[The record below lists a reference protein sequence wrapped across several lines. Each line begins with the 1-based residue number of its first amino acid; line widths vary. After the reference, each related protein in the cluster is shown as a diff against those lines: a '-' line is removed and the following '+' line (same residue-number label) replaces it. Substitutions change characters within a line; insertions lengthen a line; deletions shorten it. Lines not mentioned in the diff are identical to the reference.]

1 MIWSFDDGPNE
12 HSTRQNMDVLE
23 AHGIKGTFFLV
34 GQHVERHPAIAREI
48 HDRGHR
54 VGNHSYSHPNLRTL
68 SRDGVLDEL
77 VRCETAIIEARVPRP
92 TVFRPPYGETDD
104 QVELV
109 ALIGARDDVGRTDPL
124 PNLRPGVELGQVVLR
139 RRPDELGEALRAAE
153 QQQATAVAEE
163 SRYVL
168 GGRRLDLVVV
178 VLLLVLL
185 VLDLIRAVGV
195 LGVGE
200 VGVGE
205 AHWITN
211 QHDEPL
217 VIIEVQRGGYTGED
231 DITRLDDDYGR
242 VSAQ

>member
-1 MIWSFDDGPNE
+1 MVWSFDDGPNE

-23 AHGIKGTFFLV
+23 AHGITGTFFLV

-109 ALIGARDDVGRTDPL
+109 AS
-124 PNLRPGVELGQVVLR
+124 ELGLEQLLGTVDSADWKSTTEQIIENVLSTE
-139 RRPDELGEALRAAE
+139 PTGD
-153 QQQATAVAEE
+153 
-163 SRYVL
+163 
-168 GGRRLDLVVV
+168 DV
-178 VLLLVLL
+178 VLLHDVTQTTRALPALL
-185 VLDLIRAVGV
+185 ERFRDSGSSR
-195 LGVGE
+195 E
-200 VGVGE
+200 
-205 AHWITN
+205 
-211 QHDEPL
+211 
-217 VIIEVQRGGYTGED
+217 
-231 DITRLDDDYGR
+231 
-242 VSAQ
+242 